1 MSNYKTLLNYPFFSK
16 KFKKKELTE
25 LLLILAGNLRSA
37 EELEQLKEQLKDI
50 KTFEEALQK
59 ALYLGKVNQKWQKD
73 CSSDF
78 IRAIEKRL

>member
-1 MSNYKTLLNYPFFSK
+1 
-16 KFKKKELTE
+16 
-25 LLLILAGNLRSA
+25 LAGNLRSA

-59 ALYLGKVNQKWQKD
+59 ALHLGKINQKWQKD